1 MRMENIIAA
10 GLFLV
15 GLAALVWGGDNFVEA
30 ASYIAERTGIP
41 KFIIGAT
48 VVSVA
53 TTLPE
58 LFVSLMATMEG
69 SVDMAVGNAV
79 GSVSANMGLIL
90 GISLLV
96 LPGCPEDGGFWKKA
110 LLMIAATIFL
120 AVSVTDGT
128 LALWESAVLLILL
141 ALFIRQNLCG
151 KKETA
156 GSPRKSERLGGHV
169 AEFFLGLGGILLGA
183 NLLVDNGAR
192 IARMFGAPEALIGLT
207 LVAVG
212 TSLPELIT
220 TVTALAKGEPSLSVG
235 NIVGAN
241 VIDITLILSLCAF
254 TSGGTLTVAERTA
267 SLDLPVAL
275 ALMMVAVLPALLR
288 KKFSR
293 WQGALLLMIYG
304 SYISFVTLI
313 DIL

>member
-1 MRMENIIAA
+1 MENIIAA
-10 GLFLV
+10 GLFLA

-30 ASYIAERTGIP
+30 ASHIAERTGIP

-58 LFVSLMATMEG
+58 LLVSLMATMDG
-69 SVDMAVGNAV
+69 SIDMAVGNAV
-79 GSVSANMGLIL
+79 GSVSANIGLIL
-90 GISLLV
+90 GISLLI
-96 LPGCPEDGGFWKKA
+96 LPGCPEDGGFWKKS
-110 LLMIAATIFL
+110 LLMIAATVVL
-120 AVSVTDGT
+120 AVSVSDGT
-128 LALWESAVLLILL
+128 LALWESAVLLVLL
-141 ALFIRQNLCG
+141 VLFIRQNLCG
-151 KKETA
+151 KREPEGTRRGK
-156 GSPRKSERLGGHV
+156 ERLGGY
-169 AEFFLGLGGILLGA
+169 AAQFFLGLAGILAGA
-183 NLLVDNGAR
+183 DLLVDNGAR
-192 IARMFGAPEALIGLT
+192 IARIFGVPEALIGLT

-220 TVTALAKGEPSLSVG
+220 TITALAKGEPSLSVG

-254 TSGGTLTVAERTA
+254 ASGGALSVAERTA

-275 ALMMVAVLPALLR
+275 ALMLVAVLPALLR

-304 SYISFVTLI
+304 AYISFVTLI